1 MGYQS
6 DDNTTENHVKSE
18 KESASARLEKIL
30 GYGRFQKQQESVT
43 TEFYSEMAT
52 KSSFLTGC
60 PISFQSW
67 VELTQVWRVARLV
80 VGGPQAT

>member
-6 DDNTTENHVKSE
+6 DEIATESHLKSD

-43 TEFYSEMAT
+43 TEFYSVSAAFP
-52 KSSFLTGC
+52 SLVSFGAVL
-60 PISFQSW
+60 
-67 VELTQVWRVARLV
+67 E
-80 VGGPQAT
+80 

>member
-6 DDNTTENHVKSE
+6 DGNTTENHVESE

-43 TEFYSEMAT
+43 TELYSV
-52 KSSFLTGC
+52 SGVFL
-60 PISFQSW
+60 S
-67 VELTQVWRVARLV
+67 LV
-80 VGGPQAT
+80 SPQGVTFAHGPGLCLGF